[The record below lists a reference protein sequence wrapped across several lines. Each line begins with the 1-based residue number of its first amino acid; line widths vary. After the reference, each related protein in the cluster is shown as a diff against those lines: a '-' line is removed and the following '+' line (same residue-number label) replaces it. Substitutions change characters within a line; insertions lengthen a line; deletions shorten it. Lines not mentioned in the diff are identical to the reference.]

1 MAITLEWVRMPNGV
15 YFCAICQNGIPLPE
29 PTRYL
34 LRYVHPGARSPQT
47 VRAYGQ
53 WLLPFYK
60 WLDQQ
65 GLTLADITRMDL
77 DRFRDDLTIP
87 NFSAQPLLRKGT
99 DSAKSTVYHVLKT
112 TICFLQWAMGP
123 DDNQPLLR
131 RGHGHSTSRRRV
143 VLSHLPDEDMSSFTK
158 HLLPRKKRILP
169 KFLTQSQLDACR
181 TWITETYAFDPL
193 LQIRN
198 RALFEVIWDGALRR
212 GALLG
217 LRAKNIQWLER
228 SILVSFDE
236 QDYLDAWFCKISNYR
251 YAKTGEYKVIV
262 ADQTIQWLDRYR
274 QEARPVE
281 ALRLGH
287 GIFFCEHAVCG
298 NDHGQPLSLETLLYF
313 FESISKPMNEGGTGI
328 HVTPHMLR
336 HTWAAMAEEDGLP
349 RETIQHQLGH
359 AHLATTEIY
368 SHLSPQRIREDL
380 NRWRQDH
387 PERYGG
393 MKQ

>member
-65 GLTLADITRMDL
+65 GLALADITRTDL

-87 NFSAQPLLRKGT
+87 HFSAQPLLRKGT
-99 DSAKSTVYHVLKT
+99 NSAKSTVYHVLKT
-112 TICFLQWAMGP
+112 TIRFLQWAMGP
-123 DDNQPLLR
+123 DDNQPLIR
-131 RGHGHSTSRRRV
+131 RSHGHSTSRRRV

-169 KFLTQSQLDACR
+169 KFLTQSQLDTCR
-181 TWITETYAFDPL
+181 TWITETYAFDLL
-193 LQIRN
+193 LQLRN

-217 LRAKNIQWLER
+217 LRATNIQWLER
-228 SILVSFDE
+228 SILVSFDD

-251 YAKTGEYKVIV
+251 YAKTGEYMVIV

-287 GIFFCEHAVCG
+287 GIFFCEHAVRG

-349 RETIQHQLGH
+349 PETIQHQLGH

-393 MKQ
+393 MGQ